1 MTIPSRST
9 RERIEVLMDALD
21 YRALGEIYCDEGGTD
36 FWIAK
41 RREVVNLGFLWAQS
55 LARRLVT
62 SGRSL
67 YAGAGVAE
75 LPAMLT
81 EVLDL
86 NRGVVAANLREREC
100 LSLNRSLEAAGL
112 GAELQYRNVD
122 AGKTGDEGPFDH
134 LCAVSLLDDPET
146 FPQVSRTTY
155 GELHPV
161 HLDLEGFAAERERV
175 RSLVDRL
182 WKPLRK
188 PFTITTTSEEVPWF
202 LERAER
208 EGSAV
213 VADDEVIQTAIVG
226 DPLGFL
232 VVSAG

>member
-9 RERIEVLMDALD
+9 RERIEALMDALD
-21 YRALGEIYCDEGGTD
+21 YQELGQIYCDEGGTE
-36 FWIAK
+36 FWRAK

-55 LARRLVT
+55 LARRLAT

-75 LPAMLT
+75 LPAILT

-100 LSLNRSLEAAGL
+100 LSLNRSLQAAGL
-112 GAELQYRNVD
+112 GEELQYRNAD
-122 AGKTGDEGPFDH
+122 AGNLGGEGPFDH

-146 FPQVSRTTY
+146 FPQVSRATY

-161 HLDLEGFAAERERV
+161 HLDLESFSAERERV

-182 WKPLRK
+182 WRPLRK

-202 LERAER
+202 LERADR

-213 VADDEVIQTAIVG
+213 MADDEVIQTAIVG

>member
-1 MTIPSRST
+1 
-9 RERIEVLMDALD
+9 
-21 YRALGEIYCDEGGTD
+21 
-36 FWIAK
+36 
-41 RREVVNLGFLWAQS
+41 
-55 LARRLVT
+55 
-62 SGRSL
+62 
-67 YAGAGVAE
+67 
-75 LPAMLT
+75 MLT

-86 NRGVVAANLREREC
+86 NRSVVAANLREREC

-112 GAELQYRNVD
+112 GAELQYLNAD

-146 FPQVSRTTY
+146 FPQMSRTTY

-161 HLDLEGFAAERERV
+161 HLDLESFSAEREQV

-182 WKPLRK
+182 WQPLRK

-202 LERAER
+202 LERADR
-208 EGSAV
+208 EGSTV
-213 VADDEVIQTAIVG
+213 EADDEVIQTAIVG

-232 VVSAG
+232 MVTAG